1 MSNKLK
7 KQAAVE
13 IEQLNIL
20 LERHR
25 PLVEKVA
32 ILEPDAIELSALAAM
47 LHAFYTGVENIFKR
61 ITVELN
67 EGMTK
72 SEFWHRQLL
81 DNMVQ
86 PGPKRPAVI
95 SASLRDVLRG
105 YLDFRHV
112 FRQAYTFDLRW
123 EKMAGLV
130 RECEKTLDQL
140 ESELKAFFQ
149 SLPSSHPS

>member
-7 KQAAVE
+7 KQVAVE

-25 PLVEKVA
+25 PLVEKVG
-32 ILEPDAIELSALAAM
+32 IVEPDAIELSALAAM

-72 SEFWHRQLL
+72 NEFWHRQLL

-86 PGPKRPAVI
+86 PGPERPAVI

-130 RECEKTLDQL
+130 QESESTLRRL
-140 ESELKAFFQ
+140 ESELNVFFKSFSSS
-149 SLPSSHPS
+149 SLS